1 MMENRNIIQTALIS
15 ALLVS
20 LLGAIPFADVC
31 CCLFYLAGGAL
42 SLILYN
48 RYYMQSQEE
57 LSIALCIYLGITTG
71 LMAAFLSLFFEWF
84 IYLSFGYWEFELAKQ
99 MAEHMDEMPAFL
111 EEMLAEFEK
120 QQTHGFIWAGPLLTN
135 LIVMP
140 LFCIGGALI
149 TRVFLNNQKAK
160 QERIDKN
167 E

>member
-1 MMENRNIIQTALIS
+1 MENRYIIQTALIS

-20 LLGAIPFADVC
+20 LLGAIPFADAC

-48 RYYMQSQEE
+48 RYYMQPQEE

-71 LMAAFLSLFFEWF
+71 LMAAFLSLFFDWL

-99 MAEHMDEMPAFL
+99 MAGNMDEIPAFL
-111 EEMLAEFEK
+111 EELLTEFEK
-120 QQTHGFIWAGPLLTN
+120 QQVHGFIWAGPLLTN

-140 LFCIGGALI
+140 LFCIGGTLI
-149 TRVFLNNQKAK
+149 ARVFLNNQKAK